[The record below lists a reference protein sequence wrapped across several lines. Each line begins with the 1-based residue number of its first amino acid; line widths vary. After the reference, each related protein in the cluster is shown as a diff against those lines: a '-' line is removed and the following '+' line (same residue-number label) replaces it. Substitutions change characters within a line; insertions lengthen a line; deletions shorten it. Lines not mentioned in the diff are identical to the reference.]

1 MNFTSQDAETGMGVK
16 KMCDIINLII
26 NNGNFQGG
34 GFFYGILLTVID
46 LKLIYNND

>member
-16 KMCDIINLII
+16 KMCDIIF

-34 GFFYGILLTVID
+34 GFFYGM
-46 LKLIYNND
+46 LIPFASSLGLRPFYCH